1 MFTSGL
7 YEKISAET
15 NVPKN
20 TVKRVVESM
29 THVVLDTAKAGESIR
44 IGTLG
49 TIKPKYVKEHQ
60 ANDPSKKGE
69 KVTVPAHNKI
79 VLQQSATTKAYLNG

>member
-29 THVVLDTAKAGESIR
+29 THVVLDTAKAGEAVR
-44 IGTLG
+44 IGALG
-49 TIKPKYVKEHQ
+49 TIKPKHVKERQ
-60 ANDPSKKGE
+60 APNPRKKDE
-69 KVTVPAHNKI
+69 KITVPAHNKI
-79 VLQQSATTKAYLNG
+79 VLQQSATTKGYLNG